1 MRVTAF
7 GCDRV
12 DHRAPVAIPLG
23 IGYRLGHAG
32 EHKARPVAHLA
43 PTDSG
48 ETGGVVEDVLLMWG
62 KGHTFASILVAPR
75 WAALKVA

>member
-1 MRVTAF
+1 VRVPAL

-32 EHKARPVAHLA
+32 EHNASPVAHLT
-43 PTDSG
+43 PPDSG
-48 ETGGVVEDVLLMWG
+48 EIGGSVKDVLLVWRL
-62 KGHTFASILVAPR
+62 GHGVGSFVVGGAWPR
-75 WAALKVA
+75 